1 MKLCPICGLAKD
13 VSAFYRTSSY
23 CKPCHKQR
31 SREYRKQPHQ
41 RTKIRAAKNAWL
53 KDHPEVN
60 RRNVAAFR
68 ARRRASRVPV
78 IVSPDHVLVREAVTR
93 LGMTKQRVQ
102 QLIDHGQLAAIRER
116 GRWAIDRADLERMLE
131 QRAQVTDRLGD
142 ARPAED

>member
-1 MKLCPICGLAKD
+1 M
-13 VSAFYRTSSY
+13 
-23 CKPCHKQR
+23 
-31 SREYRKQPHQ
+31 
-41 RTKIRAAKNAWL
+41 
-53 KDHPEVN
+53 
-60 RRNVAAFR
+60 
-68 ARRRASRVPV
+68 PV

-131 QRAQVTDRLGD
+131 QRVQVTDRLGD